1 MILENAQQLIA
12 QACDYGIDEYGNYTC
27 ANCKEY
33 IQKENGTFHP
43 VNGWNC
49 CQWCNKKSTCNITN
63 KPASCWKFC
72 CPALA
77 KRIVGCERLET
88 AWGILQI
95 EALKAQYHAG

>member
-49 CQWCNKKSTCNITN
+49 CQWCNKKSTCNHV
-63 KPASCWKFC
+63 KVC
-72 CPALA
+72 
-77 KRIVGCERLET
+77 
-88 AWGILQI
+88 ILI
-95 EALKAQYHAG
+95 ANNLLIHLYLPY